1 MHKLGHSTIV
11 CSFASVASRQDDC
24 LANFPMNG
32 ACSIVQGNEE
42 AKPAEQFTES
52 KGTVD
57 AFKTASTAQPVP
69 ATEDSMEN
77 DQTGMAADVAPAA
90 LTDVPT
96 GVHADKAAAAHLA
109 ERTGQQCLSH
119 TSIVSC
125 CMCCCHNMACFQRVA
140 GLHSIQLCTPALSAT
155 HDPNKGGGEL
165 SSVVMSACSCKRC
178 CGFL

>member
-1 MHKLGHSTIV
+1 
-11 CSFASVASRQDDC
+11 
-24 LANFPMNG
+24 MNG

-109 ERTGQQCLSH
+109 EDRSAMPKSHFNCILLHVLLSQH
-119 TSIVSC
+119 GMLSEGC
-125 CMCCCHNMACFQRVA
+125 RV
-140 GLHSIQLCTPALSAT
+140 T
-155 HDPNKGGGEL
+155 
-165 SSVVMSACSCKRC
+165 
-178 CGFL
+178 